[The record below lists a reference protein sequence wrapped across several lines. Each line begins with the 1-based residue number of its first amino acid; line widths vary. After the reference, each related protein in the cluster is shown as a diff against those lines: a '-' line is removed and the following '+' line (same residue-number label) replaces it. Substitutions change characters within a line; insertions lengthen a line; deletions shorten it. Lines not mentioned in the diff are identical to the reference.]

1 MELMIAISVMGILVV
16 SAAPALNYLSA
27 YGALSNARTQF
38 VSALRFARSQAIR
51 GGESVLLTIRAN
63 SPSGTNEWGDG
74 LTVWVDTNNN
84 NALNDGE
91 EVLVIADLVNVNI
104 DSVQNATQLSFSP
117 TKQHRMTY
125 LIQAVVLMQGKG
137 QWQLAYLVITPI

>member
-38 VSALRFARSQAIR
+38 VSALRLARSQAIR